1 MRSMRV
7 PYRQKRNLTTPFEL
21 CEARE
26 SLAVSKEST
35 YETRREVRPT
45 VAFAQVAVSQMS
57 VSVAM
62 SQKAVS
68 GKELTPD
75 LFKAL

>member
-1 MRSMRV
+1 M
-7 PYRQKRNLTTPFEL
+7 
-21 CEARE
+21 
-26 SLAVSKEST
+26 VSFS
-35 YETRREVRPT
+35 
-45 VAFAQVAVSQMS
+45 QVAVSQMS

-68 GKELTPD
+68 GKDLTPD